1 MKQLWFV
8 IGSQHLYGD
17 ETIRQVA
24 DHAAEMAE
32 YFNEKLPYEVI
43 LKPIATTS
51 DIITSIMKEANA
63 SDDCIGIITWM
74 HTFSPSKMWITGLN
88 IIEKPILH
96 LHTQYNEKIPY
107 DSIDMDF
114 MNLNLFIAQS
124 FNR

>member
-51 DIITSIMKEANA
+51 DIITSIPESRPLRAWR
-63 SDDCIGIITWM
+63 GTYL
-74 HTFSPSKMWITGLN
+74 P
-88 IIEKPILH
+88 
-96 LHTQYNEKIPY
+96 
-107 DSIDMDF
+107 
-114 MNLNLFIAQS
+114 
-124 FNR
+124 